1 MQAFE
6 DLVDEVADVV
16 FGEVLTGV
24 DDAVQVGLHEFGED
38 VVVVVATAG
47 FGELEVEDA
56 DDVLVFEVF

>member
-6 DLVDEVADVV
+6 HLVDEVADVV

-38 VVVVVATAG
+38 VVVVVAPAG
-47 FGELEVEDA
+47 FGEL
-56 DDVLVFEVF
+56 